1 MSIST
6 EAPRWRIL
14 LMIVMTLA
22 VASAFV
28 AIAPKADASS
38 PSETYRITVENLTH
52 GQPLTPAVVAVHG
65 HGFRLFRNNR
75 SASNGIQQLAENGGV
90 PVLVAELEAN
100 PAVASTVVVG
110 SAPIAPGGSESALVT
125 TSHGADRISLAAM
138 LVCTNDG
145 FGGLSSVKLS
155 GSSGSKIRYAY
166 AYDAGT
172 EINTQDVDDL
182 VPPCDGDMTTGT
194 GVSNPSLAEHGRV
207 RHHRG
212 IQRNVGDLT
221 PEQHGWRGPV
231 MRVTIQ
237 RVATYEITIQNLTG
251 SQPITPAVVAVHQG
265 RHELF
270 RRGRA
275 ASNGIQQLAENGGVP
290 ILAAEVAANMDVAAS
305 TVVGTGPIAP
315 GGSAT
320 GSLEV
325 LGSATRLSLAAM
337 LVCTNDGFGGIDGK
351 RLPRWIGE
359 SSTVYARSYDA
370 GTELNTELISDLVP
384 PCDGDLTTGSGES
397 NPALF
402 EGGVVRRHG
411 GITGAGDLEVSYG
424 WSDPVI
430 RVTITRIG

>member
-6 EAPRWRIL
+6 EAPRWR
-14 LMIVMTLA
+14 TLSMVA
-22 VASAFV
+22 VAMSVAFAFV
-28 AIAPKADASS
+28 AIAPTAGASS

-65 HGFRLFRNNR
+65 HGFRLFRNHR

-100 PAVASTVVVG
+100 PAVASVAVVG
-110 SAPIAPGGSESALVT
+110 NAPIPPGGSQSALVT
-125 TSHGADRISLAAM
+125 TSRGADRISLAAM

-145 FGGLSSVKLS
+145 FGGLASVKLS
-155 GSSGSKIRYAY
+155 TASGSKVRYAY

-194 GVSNPSLAEHGRV
+194 GVSNPALAEHGNVMR
-207 RHHRG
+207 HRG
-212 IQRNVGDLT
+212 ILRNVGDLT
-221 PEQHGWRGPV
+221 PGQHGWHGPV
-231 MRVTIQ
+231 MRVTIE
-237 RVATYEITIQNLTG
+237 RVATYQITIQNLTG
-251 SQPITPAVVAVHQG
+251 GQPITPAVVAIHHG

-270 RRGRA
+270 QLGMA

-290 ILAAEVAANMDVAAS
+290 ILAAEVAANPDVTAS
-305 TVVGTGPIAP
+305 TVVGAGPVGP

-320 GSLEV
+320 ASLEV
-325 LGSATRLSLAAM
+325 IGSGSRLSLAAM

-359 SSTVYARSYDA
+359 SSTAYAGAYDA
-370 GTELNTELISDLVP
+370 GTEFNTELIADLVP
-384 PCDGDLTTGSGES
+384 PCDGDLSSGTGES
-397 NPALF
+397 NPLLA
-402 EGGVVRRHG
+402 EGGVIRRHG
-411 GITGAGDLEVSYG
+411 GITGAGDLGAVYD
-424 WSDPVI
+424 WRDPVI
-430 RVTITRIG
+430 RVTITRTG